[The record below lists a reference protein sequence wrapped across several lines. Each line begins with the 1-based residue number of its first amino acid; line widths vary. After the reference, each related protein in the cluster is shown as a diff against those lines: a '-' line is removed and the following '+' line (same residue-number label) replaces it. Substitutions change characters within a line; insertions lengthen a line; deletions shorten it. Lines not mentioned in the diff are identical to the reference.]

1 MPQGGDL
8 VLRLRS
14 LLPKIFMG
22 LRCWS
27 IFVLQLCFSPVALV
41 ANERR
46 LLAQARGVRCTQ
58 DGEDDA

>member
-27 IFVLQLCFSPVALV
+27 IFVLQLCFGPEVLV

-46 LLAQARGVRCTQ
+46 LLAQARCVRCTL